1 MLRLDSKTAP
11 KAQHRHR
18 FASVRGAQLASL
30 FDKAPVP
37 PVVSPEPFD
46 PLEAMARRIAASA
59 RISIGLA
66 RIAIVANT
74 PQGCQ

>member
-18 FASVRGAQLASL
+18 FASVRGAQLAPL

-46 PLEAMARRIAASA
+46 PLESLPRRISSRAA
-59 RISIGLA
+59 ISIGLA
-66 RIAIVANT
+66 RIAAQANCAVAT
-74 PQGCQ
+74 

>member
-18 FASVRGAQLASL
+18 LASVRGAQLAPL
-30 FDKAPVP
+30 FDKAPVL
-37 PVVSPEPFD
+37 PEPFD